1 MAVIE
6 SAQVQFLN
14 SSEGATGLNSG
25 TVVYP
30 SAVTSTL
37 IIDNRVSQNSQVL
50 FIPRF
55 AAMST
60 AGSMFGIPYVAL
72 GGYTA
77 GSYTMT
83 TSVTSATA
91 LPFITIV
98 FN

>member
-1 MAVIE
+1 MAI
-6 SAQVQFLN
+6 SSNKIQSLN

-30 SAVTSTL
+30 TAVTSSVV
-37 IIDNRVSQNSQVL
+37 IDNRVTQNSQVL

-55 AAMST
+55 GSMST
-60 AGSMFGIPYVAL
+60 AGSMFGVPHVAV

-77 GSYTMT
+77 GSFTMT
-83 TSVTSATA
+83 TAVTSATA
-91 LPFITIV
+91 LPYNILV